1 MPLYLSLSFHQSA
14 PAYAQQ
20 THESNLWFELGIK
33 WNIIMDL
40 FGTLL
45 FCVCHAHA
53 EDTSTNLKGMLSMRI
68 QIYAVCWVY
77 VYKFTA
83 YAEDT
88 LTNSGF
94 FGLSKAY
101 AEHTHTNLRRMLS
114 IRVQIQGLCWGYAYK
129 YNAYTER
136 AHTNLCRMLSMRLQ
150 NQNVCWVY
158 ACNVEWQKD
167 YLDDVLGPVRSTL
180 IYFIAEGGVDQQAG
194 GFEASSK
201 VP

>member
-1 MPLYLSLSFHQSA
+1 
-14 PAYAQQ
+14 
-20 THESNLWFELGIK
+20 
-33 WNIIMDL
+33 
-40 FGTLL
+40 
-45 FCVCHAHA
+45 
-53 EDTSTNLKGMLSMRI
+53 MRL

-77 VYKFTA
+77 VYKCTA

-167 YLDDVLGPVRSTL
+167 YLADVWGHVRSTL
-180 IYFIAEGGVDQQAG
+180 IYFIAEGGVDQQAYLKIICQRIKSIEVNWIG
-194 GFEASSK
+194 SSTQFRRTSCQTLEFRILNAEFPNQELLDH
-201 VP
+201 VIFNL